1 MPSERTFLWV
11 CEKTFSFSVLPNY
24 FTSKYFIKTVNFANS
39 CDSLNHWR
47 ILCHPMRSATGSK
60 TLMAAIRTH
69 HPQIGHG
76 WLSLFFIV
84 YLLNPSYS
92 PKYISDNRDRG
103 SCRFTFFSEPLCN
116 ISVNFLRTT
125 SSIYCWGETTFEL
138 SEEAL
143 SKDKII
149 ITVVWLTLKILILFY
164 AKSCSRCVTVLIT
177 LIRWKTHFLYG
188 YICVNINNTRKILN

>member
-1 MPSERTFLWV
+1 
-11 CEKTFSFSVLPNY
+11 
-24 FTSKYFIKTVNFANS
+24 
-39 CDSLNHWR
+39 
-47 ILCHPMRSATGSK
+47 MRSATGSK

-84 YLLNPSYS
+84 YLLNHSYS

-103 SCRFTFFSEPLCN
+103 SCRFTFFSKPLCN
-116 ISVNFLRTT
+116 ISANFLRNT

-149 ITVVWLTLKILILFY
+149 ITVVWFTLKILILFY
-164 AKSCSRCVTVLIT
+164 AKSCSRCVTVLMT
-177 LIRWKTHFLYG
+177 LIRWKTRFLYG
-188 YICVNINNTRKILN
+188 YFFVNINNTRKILNSYLNQVYLNMHVLIDTSIQEEKQKEWKKKKWKNVSSYVVVQ